1 VAEDAPA
8 DPIEIAELEPE
19 DPRLGDALGVM
30 RELRVDRSVEELA
43 DLLREGRER
52 GGYRLVGLFES
63 GVCRAAAGY
72 RVVTSFAH
80 GRHLYVEDLVTARDR
95 RKRGHG
101 ERLEAHLA
109 DVARAAGCVQIRLS
123 SGVGRRRAHRFYFRR
138 GYAIESFDFGR
149 RLDGRED
156 G

>member
-1 VAEDAPA
+1 MRPDEV
-8 DPIEIAELEPE
+8 EIAELEPH
-19 DPRLGDALGVM
+19 DPRFADALEIM

-52 GGYRLVGLFES
+52 GGYRLAALFEA

-72 RVVTSFAH
+72 RVTTSFAH
-80 GRHLYVEDLVTARDR
+80 GRHLYVEDLVTAADWRS
-95 RKRGHG
+95 RGHG

-109 DVARAAGCVQIRLS
+109 GVARSAGCVQIRLS
-123 SGVGRRRAHRFYFRR
+123 SGVGRRRAHRFYFRC

-149 RLDGRED
+149 RLDGAED